1 MKRVVNSSTY
11 AQRVY
16 QRTLH
21 GEDKFSQKDLTRH
34 ICYII
39 LDYMTDNP
47 STTFKQ
53 AYDVVS
59 DYLATTAMLA
69 AKDRLQSQDIWI
81 NDDLTLDEAIG

>member
-1 MKRVVNSSTY
+1 
-11 AQRVY
+11 
-16 QRTLH
+16 
-21 GEDKFSQKDLTRH
+21 
-34 ICYII
+34 
-39 LDYMTDNP
+39 MTDNP

-69 AKDRLQSQDIWI
+69 AKDRLQSQCIWI